1 MSYGSND
8 DGWLISLLH
17 FCCQEFGY
25 TVEYVIDDISAVMA
39 LLLVRQKLT
48 VENKIGITLK
58 QKEMID
64 STDWEDMLRQNREQ
78 VSRQL
83 KSL

>member
-1 MSYGSND
+1 
-8 DGWLISLLH
+8 
-17 FCCQEFGY
+17 
-25 TVEYVIDDISAVMA
+25 MA

-64 STDWEDMLRQNREQ
+64 STNWEDMLRQNREQ

>member
-1 MSYGSND
+1 M
-8 DGWLISLLH
+8 
-17 FCCQEFGY
+17 
-25 TVEYVIDDISAVMA
+25 EYVIDDISAVMA

-64 STDWEDMLRQNREQ
+64 STNWEDMLRQNREQ

>member
-1 MSYGSND
+1 M
-8 DGWLISLLH
+8 
-17 FCCQEFGY
+17 
-25 TVEYVIDDISAVMA
+25 EYVIDDISAVMA

-64 STDWEDMLRQNREQ
+64 SANWEDMLKQNREQ

>member
-1 MSYGSND
+1 
-8 DGWLISLLH
+8 
-17 FCCQEFGY
+17 
-25 TVEYVIDDISAVMA
+25 MA

-64 STDWEDMLRQNREQ
+64 SANWDEMVRQNHEQ
-78 VSRQL
+78 LARQL
-83 KSL
+83 KTC

>member
-1 MSYGSND
+1 M
-8 DGWLISLLH
+8 LH
-17 FCCQEFGY
+17 FCCNEFGY
-25 TVEYVIDDISAVMA
+25 SIEYVLDDLSAVMA

-64 STDWEDMLRQNREQ
+64 STNWDEMVRQNREQ
-78 VSRQL
+78 LARQL
-83 KSL
+83 KTC

>member
-1 MSYGSND
+1 M
-8 DGWLISLLH
+8 
-17 FCCQEFGY
+17 
-25 TVEYVIDDISAVMA
+25 EYVIDDISAVMA

-64 STDWEDMLRQNREQ
+64 STNWEDMLKQNREQ

-83 KSL
+83 KAL

>member
-1 MSYGSND
+1 M
-8 DGWLISLLH
+8 
-17 FCCQEFGY
+17 
-25 TVEYVIDDISAVMA
+25 EYVIDDISAVMA

-64 STDWEDMLRQNREQ
+64 SANWEDMLRQNREQ

>member
-1 MSYGSND
+1 M
-8 DGWLISLLH
+8 
-17 FCCQEFGY
+17 
-25 TVEYVIDDISAVMA
+25 SAVMA

-64 STDWEDMLRQNREQ
+64 NVDWETMVKDNRTKLAA
-78 VSRQL
+78 QL
-83 KSL
+83 KQL

>member
-1 MSYGSND
+1 
-8 DGWLISLLH
+8 
-17 FCCQEFGY
+17 
-25 TVEYVIDDISAVMA
+25 MA

-64 STDWEDMLRQNREQ
+64 STNWDEMVRQNREQ
-78 VSRQL
+78 LARQL
-83 KSL
+83 KNC